1 MFDRIIER
9 VLAQLELQVRDLAT
23 CRWESLETLMNKKE
37 ITDTDQAALKR
48 FYEEAVLHI

>member
-9 VLAQLELQVRDLAT
+9 VLLQLELQVRDLVA

-37 ITDTDQAALKR
+37 IPDTDQAALTR
-48 FYEEAVLHI
+48 FYDETVLHF